1 MCSVVT
7 TRHRAVSN
15 RQDSGVVTCWER
27 DKLIFV
33 FCLFKELLARQ
44 KKTEYCRRST
54 CSSKCSNR
62 AFSFLISVF
71 LHNNI
76 LAKQSEEFQ
85 LRPLTHMV
93 CGIEECKG
101 PFSCVPFSPRR
112 GLRGFTGKQKWQTS
126 KCCLRVSLSRW
137 ALTMFAVG
145 EMTACLMRVFSG

>member
-7 TRHRAVSN
+7 TRHSAVSN
-15 RQDSGVVTCWER
+15 RQDRGVVTCWER
-27 DKLIFV
+27 DKLIFA
-33 FCLFKELLARQ
+33 FCLFKELLAR
-44 KKTEYCRRST
+44 KKNVYCRRST
-54 CSSKCSNR
+54 CSSKFSNS
-62 AFSFLISVF
+62 AFPFLISFF

-76 LAKQSEEFQ
+76 LARRSEELE
-85 LRPLTHMV
+85 LRPLINMV
-93 CGIEECKG
+93 AGLEECKG

-112 GLRGFTGKQKWQTS
+112 GLRGFTGKQKWQIS